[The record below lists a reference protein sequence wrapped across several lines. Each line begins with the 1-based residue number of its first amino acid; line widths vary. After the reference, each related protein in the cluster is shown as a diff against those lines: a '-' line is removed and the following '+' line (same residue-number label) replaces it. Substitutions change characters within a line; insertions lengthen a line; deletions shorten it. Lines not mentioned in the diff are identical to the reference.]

1 MSLTLYSLLV
11 SFVSS
16 IIFSMKFKT
25 FHLRKANSGFVD
37 EVNIGKEAIFDV
49 YDTST
54 SLSVSESWDCNTE
67 KKKHRKCDFLYVLF
81 VFSFPRVLFF
91 TLAPE
96 VLLAFLAF
104 TRNDGIFMHHLFRTS
119 FSQLNTILILTRWL
133 LAHHSNG
140 FLSGMLREVITDIL
154 R

>member
-16 IIFSMKFKT
+16 VIFSMKFKT
-25 FHLRKANSGFVD
+25 FYLRKANSGFFD
-37 EVNIGKEAIFDV
+37 EVNIGKETIFDV

-54 SLSVSESWDCNTE
+54 SLSVSECNTE

-91 TLAPE
+91 TLASRIF
-96 VLLAFLAF
+96 LL
-104 TRNDGIFMHHLFRTS
+104 
-119 FSQLNTILILTRWL
+119 
-133 LAHHSNG
+133 
-140 FLSGMLREVITDIL
+140 E
-154 R
+154 

>member
-54 SLSVSESWDCNTE
+54 SLSVSESRECNTE

-91 TLAPE
+91 TLASRIF
-96 VLLAFLAF
+96 LL
-104 TRNDGIFMHHLFRTS
+104 
-119 FSQLNTILILTRWL
+119 
-133 LAHHSNG
+133 
-140 FLSGMLREVITDIL
+140 E
-154 R
+154 

>member
-25 FHLRKANSGFVD
+25 FHLRKANSVFVD

-54 SLSVSESWDCNTE
+54 SLSVSESREGNTE
-67 KKKHRKCDFLYVLF
+67 RKKHRKCDFFYVRF

-91 TLAPE
+91 TLASRIF
-96 VLLAFLAF
+96 LL
-104 TRNDGIFMHHLFRTS
+104 
-119 FSQLNTILILTRWL
+119 
-133 LAHHSNG
+133 
-140 FLSGMLREVITDIL
+140 E
-154 R
+154 

>member
-54 SLSVSESWDCNTE
+54 SLSVSESRECNTE
-67 KKKHRKCDFLYVLF
+67 KKKHRKCDFFYVLF

-91 TLAPE
+91 TLASRIF
-96 VLLAFLAF
+96 LLEWKTWKMTPVF
-104 TRNDGIFMHHLFRTS
+104 TK
-119 FSQLNTILILTRWL
+119 
-133 LAHHSNG
+133 
-140 FLSGMLREVITDIL
+140 
-154 R
+154 

>member
-1 MSLTLYSLLV
+1 MSLTLFSLLV

-16 IIFSMKFKT
+16 INFSMKFNFIS

-54 SLSVSESWDCNTE
+54 SLSESESWECNTE
-67 KKKHRKCDFLYVLF
+67 KKKHRKCDFFYVLF

-91 TLAPE
+91 TLASRIF
-96 VLLAFLAF
+96 LL
-104 TRNDGIFMHHLFRTS
+104 
-119 FSQLNTILILTRWL
+119 
-133 LAHHSNG
+133 
-140 FLSGMLREVITDIL
+140 E
-154 R
+154 

>member
-1 MSLTLYSLLV
+1 MSLNLYSLLV

-54 SLSVSESWDCNTE
+54 SLSVIESWECNTE
-67 KKKHRKCDFLYVLF
+67 KKHRKCDFVYVLF

-91 TLAPE
+91 TLTSRIF
-96 VLLAFLAF
+96 LLEWK
-104 TRNDGIFMHHLFRTS
+104 T
-119 FSQLNTILILTRWL
+119 
-133 LAHHSNG
+133 
-140 FLSGMLREVITDIL
+140 
-154 R
+154 